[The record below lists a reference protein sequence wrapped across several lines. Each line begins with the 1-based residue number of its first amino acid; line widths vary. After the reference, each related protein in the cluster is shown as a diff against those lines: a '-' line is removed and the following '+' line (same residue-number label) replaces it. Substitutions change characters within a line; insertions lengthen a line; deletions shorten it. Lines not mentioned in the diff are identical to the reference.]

1 MARYRDFLRL
11 RHLHHDH
18 HDLAMV
24 GLGFALAL
32 MFSVALFEILNLQF
46 GWTKMPAGGGV
57 ETGGVYPAAV
67 ATQELHGAAPQKNG
81 DALAAPGLVVA
92 PEDVGPLSVVPGQ
105 DDVYFLRFTL
115 SPESDGF
122 VHGMSFAL
130 DGLARPYDLKSLR
143 LFLGD
148 KLLGETAFFEGKGS
162 FRNLMLKL
170 DANTL
175 LTLSVVG
182 DVSDQA
188 QVGDRLILKLAD
200 EGINAIDGD
209 GNPFEILGEGG
220 LKSKA
225 MSVVQGRPG
234 L

>member
-32 MFSVALFEILNLQF
+32 IFSVALFEILNLQF
-46 GWTKMPAGGGV
+46 GWTRMSGV
-57 ETGGVYPAAV
+57 ETGGVHPAAV

-81 DALAAPGLVVA
+81 GVLETPGLVVT
-92 PEDVGPLSVVPGQ
+92 PEEVGLLSVVPGQ

-148 KLLGETAFFEGKGS
+148 KQLGETAFFEGKGS

-170 DANTL
+170 EANKL
-175 LTLSVVG
+175 LKLSVVG
-182 DVSDQA
+182 DVSGQA

-200 EGINAIDGD
+200 DGIDAIDGD
-209 GNPFEILGEGG
+209 GNPFEILGEEG

>member
-24 GLGFALAL
+24 GLGFVLAL
-32 MFSVALFEILNLQF
+32 MFSVAVFELLNLQF
-46 GWTKMPAGGGV
+46 GWTRMTGM
-57 ETGGVYPAAV
+57 ETGGVHPAA
-67 ATQELHGAAPQKNG
+67 ATQELRGAAPKKNG
-81 DALAAPGLVVA
+81 DVADAPRLIVA
-92 PEDVGPLSVVPGQ
+92 PEEVGPLSVVPGQ

-130 DGLARPYDLKSLR
+130 NGLAKPYDLKSLR

-148 KLLGETAFFEGKGS
+148 KQLGETAFFEGKGS

-170 DANTL
+170 EANKL
-175 LTLSVVG
+175 LKLSVVG
-182 DVSDQA
+182 DVSGQA
-188 QVGDRLILKLAD
+188 QVGDRLILELAD
-200 EGINAIDGD
+200 DGIDAIDDD
-209 GNPFEILGEGG
+209 GNPFEILGAEG
-220 LKSKA
+220 LNSKA
-225 MSVVQGRPG
+225 MSMVQGRAG
-234 L
+234 S

>member
-1 MARYRDFLRL
+1 MARYRDLLRL

-18 HDLAMV
+18 HDIAMV
-24 GLGFALAL
+24 ALGFVLAL
-32 MFSVALFEILNLQF
+32 MFSVALFEVLNLQF
-46 GWTKMPAGGGV
+46 GWTRMRGVESGGV
-57 ETGGVYPAAV
+57 RPAAV
-67 ATQELHGAAPQKNG
+67 EIQELHGAAPQTNKEAG
-81 DALAAPGLVVA
+81 TAQRLVVTS
-92 PEDVGPLSVVPGQ
+92 EDVGPLYVVPGQ

-130 DGLARPYDLKSLR
+130 GGLARPYDLKSLR

-148 KLLGETAFFEGKGS
+148 KQLGEVAFFDGKGT

-170 DANTL
+170 EANKL

-182 DVSDQA
+182 EVSGQA
-188 QVGDRLILKLAD
+188 EVGDRLILELD
-200 EGINAIDGD
+200 DDGIDAIDGD
-209 GNPFEILGEGG
+209 GTPFEILGGET

-225 MSVVQGRPG
+225 MSVAQGRPSS
-234 L
+234 